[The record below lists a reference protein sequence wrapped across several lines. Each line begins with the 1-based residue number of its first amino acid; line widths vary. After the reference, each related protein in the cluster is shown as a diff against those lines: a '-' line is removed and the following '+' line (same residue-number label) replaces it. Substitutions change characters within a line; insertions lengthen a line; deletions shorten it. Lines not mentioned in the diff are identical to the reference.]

1 MSESSMYNGVA
12 PRPCELPF
20 AELLP
25 CVEDDLGESLAT
37 IVWSLLEDL
46 GGRQWEGQSK
56 EGWQAV
62 PEEVLVSE

>member
-1 MSESSMYNGVA
+1 MVLQYASNQL
-12 PRPCELPF
+12 PRPCGLPF

-25 CVEDDLGESLAT
+25 SVEDDLGKSLAT

-46 GGRQWEGQSK
+46 GERQWEGQSK
-56 EGWQAV
+56 EGSQAV